1 MAMDESSAGTC
12 ERMAP
17 GDCTGSSTWAVTGD
31 LAGPPLDLDSE
42 IEVRFAVLASRYG
55 DMLRRFLQGLSR
67 RPEVAEDLTQQLW
80 LKLLEAARAGRF
92 LPVDDVALRSYLFAA
107 ARNLFLDECVRKHGA
122 SRTVAHDP
130 AVLET
135 LIGAGAGDGGGTP
148 EDFCHRQQVTTEVRA
163 AMDRLPESQRAV
175 VQMWMAGTS
184 IDSMVAATG
193 ACRDTVLSRKK
204 YGMRRLRE
212 QLAGLRPGA

>member
-1 MAMDESSAGTC
+1 MDEYSAGTC
-12 ERMAP
+12 ERFAP
-17 GDCTGSSTWAVTGD
+17 GDGTGSSTWAITTGV
-31 LAGPPLDLDSE
+31 AGPALDIDSE

-55 DMLRRFLQGLSR
+55 DMLRRFLQGLTR

-107 ARNLFLDECVRKHGA
+107 ARNLFLDECVRKHCS
-122 SRTVAHDP
+122 SRTVSCDP
-130 AVLET
+130 VFLEA
-135 LIGAGAGDGGGTP
+135 LVGAGPGGTGESS
-148 EDFCHRQQVTTEVRA
+148 EDEYLRQQVNTEVRSA
-163 AMDRLPESQRAV
+163 IERLPESQRAV

-184 IDSMVAATG
+184 IESMVAATG

-204 YGMRRLRE
+204 YGMRRLRQ

>member
-1 MAMDESSAGTC
+1 MVMNEYGADTC
-12 ERMAP
+12 ERIAP
-17 GDCTGSSTWAVTGD
+17 GGCADASIWPATGDVTGP
-31 LAGPPLDLDSE
+31 ALDLDSE
-42 IEVRFAVLASRYG
+42 IEVRFAVLAGRYG
-55 DMLRRFLQGLSR
+55 DMLRRFLQGLTR

-130 AVLET
+130 ALLET
-135 LIGAGAGDGGGTP
+135 LIGAGAGDDGGTP
-148 EDFCHRQQVTTEVRA
+148 EDCCHRHQVTMEVRA
-163 AMDRLPESQRAV
+163 AMERLPESQRAV
-175 VQMWMAGTS
+175 VLLWMAGTS
-184 IDSMVAATG
+184 IESMVATTG

-204 YGMRRLRE
+204 YGMRRLRQ